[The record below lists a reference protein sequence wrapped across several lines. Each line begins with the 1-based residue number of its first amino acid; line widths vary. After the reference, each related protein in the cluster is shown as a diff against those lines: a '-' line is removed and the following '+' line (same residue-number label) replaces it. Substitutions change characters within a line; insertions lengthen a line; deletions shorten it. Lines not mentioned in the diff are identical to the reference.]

1 MENTS
6 KKYWMTTEIYT
17 DAKNEKIGTPSIE
30 LPTNNTASTVVVGGN
45 TFELPLL
52 TGSDKQ
58 IAWAIEIRNK
68 LISECVSIM
77 EYVDYSDKLTALLVF
92 LVSKTDAEFFINGRN
107 KFVDVNEMAHN
118 FKRNKFAWTTF
129 AGNDMNRIQF

>member
-6 KKYWMTTEIYT
+6 KKYWLTTDMNT

-30 LPTNNTASTVVVGGN
+30 LPTNNAASTVTVCGN
-45 TFELPLL
+45 TFELSLL
-52 TGSDKQ
+52 AGSEKQ

-68 LISECVSIM
+68 LIAECVSIM

-92 LVSKTDAEFFINGRN
+92 LVSQTDAEFFINGRN
-107 KFVDVNEMAHN
+107 KFLDVNEMAHN
-118 FKRNKFAWTTF
+118 FKRNKFTWTTF